1 MNELLTS
8 AEGQVL
14 SKPGASYKYYI
25 MLSSQHLHKVG
36 MCFSYSRDMAKSEAQ
51 RGKDLAN
58 ITELGIY
65 KAVFYFDSRACSFP
79 HSLLCSNCLA
89 RAVLFY

>member
-8 AEGQVL
+8 AEGQVF

-25 MLSSQHLHKVG
+25 ILLSSQHLHKVG
-36 MCFSYSRDMAKSEAQ
+36 MYFSYLRYMAKSESQ
-51 RGKDLAN
+51 RGKDLPK

-65 KAVFYFDSRACSFP
+65 KAVFYFDSRTCSFS
-79 HSLLCSNCLA
+79 HSLVCSNCPG
-89 RAVLFY
+89 